1 MLRTLC
7 VSVTGDFQGLREL
20 SKGLARLSNDG
31 QGLTLAAMRGAR
43 LLSDYFSEQQRDP
56 LGRPWAPLAL
66 STLRHRR
73 RGPILLRIHKSRR
86 WRVRSPGRFI
96 VENLRKPHD
105 GFHTSGTRKMPARPD
120 LPVMPGGERPY
131 LQVMSEAIGE
141 RIAGV
146 LRVS

>member
-1 MLRTLC
+1 M
-7 VSVTGDFQGLREL
+7 SVTGDFEALDGF
-20 SKGLARLSNDG
+20 SKGLGRLASDG
-31 QGLTLAAMRGAR
+31 QGLTRAAMAGAR
-43 LLSDYFSEQQRDP
+43 LLSDHLSEQQRDP
-56 LGRPWAPLAL
+56 VGRSWAPLAL

-73 RGPILLRIHKSRR
+73 RGPILLRIHRSRR
-86 WRVRSPGRFI
+86 WRVISAGRFL
-96 VENLRKPHD
+96 VENTRKPHD

-131 LQVMSEAIGE
+131 LQVMGEAIGE